1 MSYCTQ
7 DNCYCD
13 LFEEI
18 GICLNYGTKNIKE
31 IYEHALKDSDFKE
44 KLKEINQHVK
54 NKFKNNPNL
63 TPIKIPDD
71 NKPVIRQLTPYP
83 SPILYISPIS
93 ELIVDEIDRLNP
105 LKCPEHR
112 SLVTDENDEGFIFNG
127 YLKNNNKCIG
137 CRIGRQFNK

>member
-7 DNCYCD
+7 YNCYCE

-31 IYEHALKDSDFKE
+31 IYEYALKDSDFKE
-44 KLKEINQHVK
+44 KLKEINK
-54 NKFKNNPNL
+54 KANNKFKNNTNL

-71 NKPVIRQLTPYP
+71 NKQVIRQLTPYP
-83 SPILYISPIS
+83 SPILYISPVS

-112 SLVTDENDEGFIFNG
+112 PLVTGDDGYVFND
-127 YLKNNNKCIG
+127 YYKNNNKCIG
-137 CRIGRQFNK
+137 CRIGKQFNK